1 MKFPQF
7 LLLFFLFHCILYL
20 GITQIENFEA
30 REEKEALLYFKSQ
43 LSDPQNA
50 LSGWTHNTSHCTW
63 SGVLCSNNGSFGV
76 QSLQLGGLGLTGPLS
91 PQLANLTLLQNL
103 NLSFNSFSGK
113 IPLEFGGLSLLE
125 HIDLTK
131 NFISGNVPAILSAC
145 HNLTTL
151 KLAGNNLTGN
161 LPPELG
167 NLQALKILDVSVNN
181 LTSKIPSTFGN
192 LSSLT
197 VLALARNHLLGEIPA
212 ELGRLQ
218 NLQYIHLSENLLSG
232 EIPGSFYNISS
243 LIYLSLTQ
251 NNLTGN
257 LPNEMGKAFQNLRQL
272 FLAQNNFQG
281 TIPVS
286 ITNSSTIEFLDLSR
300 NRFHGI
306 IPLFGNMKNLIRL
319 DIGENNLIS
328 STARNLQ
335 LIDSLANCTQL
346 EYLMIYTNHLSGEFP
361 SSVANLSAN
370 LQHFCFSD
378 NLLTGDF
385 PQGVE
390 KFQNLISVSIERNS
404 FTGEIPRTIAKLT
417 KLQSFVAYQNMFS
430 GNIPNVFGN
439 FSQLYD
445 LQIGINQFSG
455 EIPPS
460 LGYCQQLNTLDLA
473 ENRLTGSIPT
483 EILRL
488 SGLTYLFLGQ
498 NLLGGSVPSEVG
510 NLKQLE
516 YFNVSGNHLSGN
528 LTSSIGDCS
537 SLSFLILARNNLSGE
552 IPNSVGKLTSMEIL
566 DLSCN
571 NFFGKIPL
579 DLENLQY
586 LRELNLS
593 FNHLEGEV
601 PIGKIFSNLSSF
613 SLQGNSELCSSNQEI
628 ARNLGVSPCKT
639 KKTGRKNLLKI
650 LASVAGATLFITVML
665 CYLWSWICNK
675 QKNKENKGN
684 ITSPLKGFPSMI
696 SYNDIC
702 HATSNFSAEN
712 LIGKGGFGSVY
723 KAVYGN
729 TTLAVK
735 VLDLQPSRAFKSF
748 LTECEALRNI
758 RHRNVIKIITS
769 CSSIDHKGD
778 EFKALIMEFMPNGN
792 LDRWLH
798 PVPEDVE
805 SGLSLT
811 LLQRLNIAIDI
822 AFAVDYLHND
832 CNPPI
837 IHCDLKPENVLL
849 DEDMVAHVGDFGLAR
864 FISENL
870 SPGTSSTIRVQGSI
884 GYIAPEYGLGGK
896 ASRSGDVYS
905 FGILLLEIFI
915 AKKPTDGMFKKGSSL
930 NEFASALTTDDLAL
944 NHIIDPKLFKKIND
958 GSPIQSLN
966 ITSSTTTSSS
976 CNRNRTSHSYTMGKC
991 EECLRAVI
999 RVGLACAAQ
1008 NARDRLSI
1016 REVQAKLQE
1025 IKKSLHHS

>member
-113 IPLEFGGLSLLE
+113 IPLEFGRLSLLQ

-131 NFISGNVPAILSAC
+131 NSISGNIPAILSAC

-151 KLAGNNLTGN
+151 RLVANNLTGN

-167 NLQALKILDVSVNN
+167 NLQALRILDVSVNS
-181 LTSKIPSTFGN
+181 LTSKIPSTLGN

-197 VLALARNHLLGEIPA
+197 FLALARNQLVGEIPA
-212 ELGRLQ
+212 ELG
-218 NLQYIHLSENLLSG
+218 
-232 EIPGSFYNISS
+232 
-243 LIYLSLTQ
+243 
-251 NNLTGN
+251 N
-257 LPNEMGKAFQNLRQL
+257 LPNEMGEAFPNLRQL

-286 ITNSSTIEFLDLSR
+286 ITNSSIIEFLDLSR
-300 NRFHGI
+300 NKFHGP

-319 DIGENNLIS
+319 DVGQNNLVS

-346 EYLMIYTNHLSGEFP
+346 EYLMIYTNQLSGEFP

-378 NLLTGDF
+378 NLLTGSF

-390 KFQNLISVSIERNS
+390 NFQNLISVSIEKNS
-404 FTGEIPRTIAKLT
+404 FTGEIPRTLAKLRN
-417 KLQSFVAYQNMFS
+417 LQSFVAYQNMFS
-430 GNIPNVFGN
+430 GNIPDFFGN
-439 FSQLYD
+439 FSRLSD
-445 LQIGINQFSG
+445 LQLGINQFSG
-455 EIPPS
+455 EIPRS
-460 LGYCQQLNTLDLA
+460 LGDCRQLNTLNLA
-473 ENRLTGSIPT
+473 ENRLTGIIPT
-483 EILRL
+483 EIFRL
-488 SGLTYLFLGQ
+488 SSLTNLYLGQ
-498 NLLGGSVPSEVG
+498 NLLRGFVPSEVG
-510 NLKQLE
+510 NLEQLE
-516 YFNVSGNHLSGN
+516 YFDVSGNHLSGN

-537 SLSFLILARNNLSGE
+537 SLR
-552 IPNSVGKLTSMEIL
+552 
-566 DLSCN
+566 
-571 NFFGKIPL
+571 
-579 DLENLQY
+579 
-586 LRELNLS
+586 
-593 FNHLEGEV
+593 
-601 PIGKIFSNLSSF
+601 
-613 SLQGNSELCSSNQEI
+613 
-628 ARNLGVSPCKT
+628 
-639 KKTGRKNLLKI
+639 KK
-650 LASVAGATLFITVML
+650 
-665 CYLWSWICNK
+665 
-675 QKNKENKGN
+675 KNKENKGN
-684 ITSPLKGFPSMI
+684 TTSPLKGFPPMI
-696 SYNDIC
+696 SYSDIR

-723 KAVYGN
+723 KAVLDN

-735 VLDLQPSRAFKSF
+735 VLDMQASRAFKSF

-758 RHRNVIKIITS
+758 RHRNVVKIITS
-769 CSSIDHKGD
+769 CSSIDYKGD

-792 LDRWLH
+792 LDRWLY

-805 SGLSLT
+805 SGLCLT

-822 AFAVDYLHND
+822 ASAMDYLHND
-832 CNPPI
+832 CNPPVV
-837 IHCDLKPENVLL
+837 HCDLKPENVLL
-849 DEDMVAHVGDFGLAR
+849 DEDMAAHVGDFGLAR

-870 SPGTSSTIRVQGSI
+870 SQGKSSTIELKGSI

-896 ASRSGDVYS
+896 ASRSGDAYS

-915 AKKPTDGMFKKGSSL
+915 AKKPTDAMFKEGSSL
-930 NEFASALTTDDLAL
+930 NEFASAMTIDDQAL
-944 NHIIDPKLFKKIND
+944 NHIIDPRLFKNIND
-958 GSPIQSLN
+958 GTPMQSLS
-966 ITSSTTTSSS
+966 ITSSSSS
-976 CNRNRTSHSYTMGKC
+976 SSNRTNRSFRMENY
-991 EECLRAVI
+991 EECLGAVI

-1016 REVQAKLQE
+1016 REALAKLLQ
-1025 IKKSLHHS
+1025 IKKSLLRS

>member
-20 GITQIENFEA
+20 GITQIEDFEA

-91 PQLANLTLLQNL
+91 PRLANLTLLQNL

-113 IPLEFGGLSLLE
+113 IPLEFGRLSLLQ

-131 NFISGNVPAILSAC
+131 NSISGNIPAILSVC

-151 KLAGNNLTGN
+151 RLVANNLTGN

-167 NLQALKILDVSVNN
+167 NLQALRILDVSVNN
-181 LTSKIPSTFGN
+181 LTSKIPSTLGN

-197 VLALARNHLLGEIPA
+197 SLALARNQLVGEIPA

-218 NLQYIHLSENLLSG
+218 KLQYIQLSDNHLSG

-243 LIYLSLTQ
+243 LISLSLTQ
-251 NNLTGN
+251 NNFTGN
-257 LPNEMGKAFQNLRQL
+257 LPNEMGKAFPNLREL
-272 FLAQNNFQG
+272 YLAQNSFQG

-286 ITNSSTIEFLDLSR
+286 ITNSSIIESLDLSR
-300 NRFHGI
+300 NRFHGP
-306 IPLFGNMKNLIRL
+306 IPLFGNMKNLIWL
-319 DIGENNLIS
+319 DVGRNNLVS

-335 LIDSLANCTQL
+335 LIDSLANCTRL
-346 EYLMIYTNHLSGEFP
+346 ERLMIDTNQLSGEFP

-378 NLLTGDF
+378 NSLTGGF

-390 KFQNLISVSIERNS
+390 KFQNLISVSIEGNS
-404 FTGEIPRTIAKLT
+404 FTGEIPSTIAKLRN
-417 KLQSFVAYQNMFS
+417 LQKFAAYQNMFS
-430 GNIPNVFGN
+430 GNIPDIFSN
-439 FSQLYD
+439 FSRLTY
-445 LQIGINQFSG
+445 LLIGINQFSG

-460 LGYCQQLNTLDLA
+460 LGYCRQLNTLDLA

-483 EILRL
+483 EIFSLP
-488 SGLTYLFLGQ
+488 SLTNLYLGQ
-498 NLLGGSVPSEVG
+498 NLLGGSVPAEVG

-516 YFNVSGNHLSGN
+516 YFHAPDNHLSGN
-528 LTSSIGDCS
+528 LISSIGDCS
-537 SLSFLILARNNLSGE
+537 SLRFLILARNNLSGE
-552 IPNSVGKLTSMEIL
+552 IPSSVGKLTSMEAL
-566 DLSCN
+566 DLSSN
-571 NFFGKIPL
+571 NFSGKIPL

-586 LRELNLS
+586 LRKLNLS

-601 PIGKIFSNLSSF
+601 PTGKISSNLSSF

-628 ARNLGVSPCKT
+628 IRNWGVAPCKT
-639 KKTGRKNLLKI
+639 KKTDRKNLLKI
-650 LASVAGATLFITVML
+650 LASAAGATLFITMML
-665 CYLWSWICNK
+665 CFLLAWITRK
-675 QKNKENKGN
+675 KKNKENKGN
-684 ITSPLKGFPSMI
+684 TASPLKGFHPMI
-696 SYNDIC
+696 SYSDIR

-723 KAVYGN
+723 KAVLDN

-735 VLDLQPSRAFKSF
+735 VLDMQASRAFKSF

-758 RHRNVIKIITS
+758 RHRNVVKIITS
-769 CSSIDHKGD
+769 CSSIDYKGD

-792 LDRWLH
+792 LDRWLY

-805 SGLSLT
+805 SGLCLT

-822 AFAVDYLHND
+822 ASAMDYLHND
-832 CNPPI
+832 CNPPVV
-837 IHCDLKPENVLL
+837 HCDLKPENVLL
-849 DEDMVAHVGDFGLAR
+849 DEDMAAHVGDFGLAR
-864 FISENL
+864 FISEIL
-870 SPGTSSTIRVQGSI
+870 SQGKSSTIGLKGSI

-915 AKKPTDGMFKKGSSL
+915 AKKPTDAMFKEGSNL
-930 NEFASALTTDDLAL
+930 NEFASAMTVDDQAL
-944 NHIIDPKLFKKIND
+944 NHIIDPRLFKNIND
-958 GSPIQSLN
+958 GTPMQSLS
-966 ITSSTTTSSS
+966 ITSSSSS
-976 CNRNRTSHSYTMGKC
+976 SSSSSNRTNRSFRMENY
-991 EECLRAVI
+991 EECLGAVI

-1016 REVQAKLQE
+1016 REALAKLLQ
-1025 IKKSLHHS
+1025 IKKSLLRS